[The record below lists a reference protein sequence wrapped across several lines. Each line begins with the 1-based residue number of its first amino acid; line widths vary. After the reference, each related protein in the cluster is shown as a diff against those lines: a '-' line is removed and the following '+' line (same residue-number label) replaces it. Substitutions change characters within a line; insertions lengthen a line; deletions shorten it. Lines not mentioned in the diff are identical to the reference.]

1 MKELEAKIQL
11 AKSRFDKAKK
21 RLEFLLE
28 TKAAVETEIVVS
40 ARNVFRYHFYYAG
53 IRDALN
59 TILNNKFRNREG
71 KLDLLVLRA
80 ELECAA
86 KSILNAQ
93 RWANKE
99 YEMIFE
105 PVRNKR
111 GKITGYKASFYEIK
125 SKIHKI

>member
-21 RLEFLLE
+21 RLELLLE

-59 TILNNKFRNREG
+59 TILNDKFRNREG

-93 RWANKE
+93 RWQT
-99 YEMIFE
+99 
-105 PVRNKR
+105 RSTR
-111 GKITGYKASFYEIK
+111 
-125 SKIHKI
+125 